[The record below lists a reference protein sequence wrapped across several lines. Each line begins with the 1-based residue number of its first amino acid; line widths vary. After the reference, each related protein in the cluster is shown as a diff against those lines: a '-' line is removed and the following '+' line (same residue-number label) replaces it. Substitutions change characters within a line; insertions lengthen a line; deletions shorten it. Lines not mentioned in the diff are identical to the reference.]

1 MDLLQPLMAALA
13 PLTLFY
19 IILGVVLGIVV
30 GSIPGLTGSMLIALS
45 LPFTFTME
53 AVNAIS
59 MLVAMY
65 VGGVLRVADHR
76 GADAGCP
83 APRRR

>member
-45 LPFTFTME
+45 LPFTLTME
-53 AVNAIS
+53 AVNAI
-59 MLVAMY
+59 
-65 VGGVLRVADHR
+65 
-76 GADAGCP
+76 
-83 APRRR
+83 